1 MHHKVLLDLSHHGD
15 VHVGD
20 IEVVVVT
27 VVIVVA
33 VLGKG
38 E

>member
-1 MHHKVLLDLSHHGD
+1 MGHKVLLELSRHGD
-15 VHVGD
+15 AHVGD
-20 IEVVVVT
+20 IEVAVVT